1 MVRQAIRGLAERSL
15 AAGASL
21 GLRRRVRGRALILA
35 YHNVVLDGS
44 GTRGDRSLHLPLSVF
59 SAQLD
64 WLQARC
70 DVVSLSALLTPDG
83 SSERPRVAI
92 TFDDAYRGAVT
103 TGIGE
108 LARRGLPATIF
119 VAPGL
124 LGDQTFWWDQAAE
137 SSNAPE
143 VPHALRERALGSCQG
158 RADVIRADWAELGL
172 RFDAALPAAFRSA
185 SEDEL
190 TQAASLP
197 GVSLGA
203 HSWSHPNLASLDGQ
217 LLREELD
224 RPSEWL
230 AQRYPTSAIPCLA
243 YPYGLHDA
251 KVRSATA
258 AAGYIAGFRVDG
270 GWFKQRQ
277 GADFQTP
284 RLNIPSGISPE
295 RFRIYLSALPWL

>member
-1 MVRQAIRGLAERSL
+1 
-15 AAGASL
+15 
-21 GLRRRVRGRALILA
+21 
-35 YHNVVLDGS
+35 VVLDGS
-44 GTRGDRSLHLPLSVF
+44 GARGDRSLHLPLSVF

-70 DVVSLSALLTPDG
+70 DVVPLSALLTPDD

-124 LGDQTFWWDQAAE
+124 LGDHPFWWDQAAE

-143 VPHALRERALGSCQG
+143 VPHALRERALGPCQG
-158 RADVIRADWAELGL
+158 RADVIRRDWAELGL
-172 RFDAALPAAFRSA
+172 RFDATLPAGFRSA
-185 SEDEL
+185 TETEL
-190 TQAASLP
+190 AHAASLP

-203 HSWSHPNLASLDGQ
+203 HSWSHPNLAALDDQ

-224 RPSEWL
+224 RPREWL
-230 AQRYPTSAIPCLA
+230 AQCYPNRTLPCLA

-251 KVRSATA
+251 KVRSAA
-258 AAGYIAGFRVDG
+258 GAAGYVAGFRVDG
-270 GWFKQRQ
+270 GWFKQHQ
-277 GADFQTP
+277 GADLQTP
-284 RLNIPSGISPE
+284 RLNIPSGISQE